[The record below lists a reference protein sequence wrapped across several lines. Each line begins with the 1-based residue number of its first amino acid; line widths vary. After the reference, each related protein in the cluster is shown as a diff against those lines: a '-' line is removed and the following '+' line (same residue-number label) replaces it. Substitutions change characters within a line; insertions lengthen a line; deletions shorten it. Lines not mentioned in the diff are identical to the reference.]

1 MAALYLLENRGRERA
16 SRWVEKKAVEQ
27 KQTMKTQINGDR
39 IEHPVQNNA
48 RRISYKRHSAS
59 SNRYTGDYFK
69 MKPSRAPPG

>member
-1 MAALYLLENRGRERA
+1 MAALCPFEKREGT
-16 SRWVEKKAVEQ
+16 SESMGGKKAVEQ